1 MSRKL
6 YVGNLPYETG
16 EAELQELFGR
26 AGAVDSVTVMRDMA
40 TGSFPGTRIQR
51 WAYPVWIGL
60 ICGFA
65 LLHALHLGADFPN
78 HTPWLFDYAKY
89 TDEGWWGNAA
99 VRAHLFGNW
108 YLPGDFNPAAPPS

>member
-40 TGSFPGTRIQR
+40 TGRARGLLSSSRRRRRNGVQRARDRQRGDLRAARGFDQRSACAARDAATRTI
-51 WAYPVWIGL
+51 
-60 ICGFA
+60 A
-65 LLHALHLGADFPN
+65 LRERGC
-78 HTPWLFDYAKY
+78 
-89 TDEGWWGNAA
+89 
-99 VRAHLFGNW
+99 
-108 YLPGDFNPAAPPS
+108 